1 MVSCSR
7 ARRESLG
14 RVSEKNSGVSGTAE
28 YTRLS
33 AYFDEMGVN
42 AETYEAM
49 MPATSTE
56 RGRIIVPSQALE
68 LGIINGIIPYDEE
81 PGLHV
86 CGPEAKESLRCPRK
100 AEAEI
105 VPVAASFN

>member
-1 MVSCSR
+1 M
-7 ARRESLG
+7 
-14 RVSEKNSGVSGTAE
+14 GVS
-28 YTRLS
+28 
-33 AYFDEMGVN
+33 
-42 AETYEAM
+42 AETYETM

-56 RGRIIVPSQALE
+56 RGSIILPSDALK

-105 VPVAASFN
+105 VPVAASVN